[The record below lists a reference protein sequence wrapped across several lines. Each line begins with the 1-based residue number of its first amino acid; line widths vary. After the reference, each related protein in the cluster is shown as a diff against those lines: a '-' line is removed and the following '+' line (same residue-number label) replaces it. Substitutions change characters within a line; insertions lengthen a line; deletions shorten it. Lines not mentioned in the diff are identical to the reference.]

1 MGSAQILSVNSA
13 PSAAKFLIKTN
24 ARHATLFGLH
34 NEHNGPFHNL
44 GRRMAIKHPDNL
56 SWSCEDTA
64 STPQNERYASQAFL
78 AAFQYAFRKEDG
90 AACLQLVRSIMAASN
105 GSQGQGDPDRSGSSK
120 GQFTEDAV
128 PAYSDGSRA
137 YLYDILR
144 TKHQGLM
151 RMLLLAGNVEGALEY
166 LFMLPPDKRL
176 SSSLMKECIDARDLP
191 SLRQVIQ
198 VRHIMCIS
206 HEKSP

>member
-1 MGSAQILSVNSA
+1 MS
-13 PSAAKFLIKTN
+13 TM
-24 ARHATLFGLH
+24 
-34 NEHNGPFHNL
+34 GPFITL
-44 GRRMAIKHPDNL
+44 GGGWPL
-56 SWSCEDTA
+56 SILTICRGHAQDTA